1 VSLALP
7 PAPSPPRPRMIFVGT
22 ALACAAAGMLFVGM
36 LAVWVNLRDAAGG
49 TTAAWVPKGVDIAMV
64 GPNVMLI
71 TMLAASVM
79 AQWAVYAIARDDRR
93 DTTVA
98 VAGLVIFG
106 VMVLNAQAFI
116 YQQLDLGIG
125 TNKYAN
131 LFYAV
136 TGTFLAALIAG
147 LVMAVVVV
155 FRALGGRYN
164 AKRHEGISA
173 LALYWHFLTVAFS
186 AVWYVVYVV
195 K

>member
-1 VSLALP
+1 MSLALP
-7 PAPSPPRPRMIFVGT
+7 PAPAPPRPRMLFVGT
-22 ALACAAAGMLFVGM
+22 AFVCAAVAMLFMGM

-49 TTAAWVPKGVDIAMV
+49 TTAAWLPKGVSIAMV
-64 GPNVMLI
+64 APNMMLVI
-71 TMLAASVM
+71 MIGASVM
-79 AQWAVYAIARDDRR
+79 VQWAVYAMARDDRR

-98 VAGLVIFG
+98 VSLVVVFG
-106 VMVLNAQAFI
+106 IAVLNAQAYI

-125 TNKYAN
+125 KNEYSN

-136 TGTFLAALIAG
+136 TGTFVAALLAGIA
-147 LVMAVVVV
+147 MAMVVV
-155 FRALGGRYN
+155 FRSLGGRDSS
-164 AKRHEGISA
+164 KRHEGISA